1 MTITDVSEL
10 RGLWR
15 RSLIVSADGE
25 RDTTTSVCW
34 LQGLRACIDLRQP
47 AAAADF
53 SRVRARGDLSI
64 DQCAWLATQQGFAGH
79 CTFDGCYFEWTR
91 TIDFQPAAPCA
102 DAGSLCWEGGVLVET
117 GRDIA
122 YIEHWQRDAAAPT
135 LPVGAI
141 TLRAT
146 DENTT
151 AALLRV
157 GAVFMFARDRA
168 VVPVAH
174 RTLGECV
181 AAAPTLRHAQE
192 LVDCEI
198 SFGDARSAG
207 FRITASSLPYRL
219 GDALDPHLT
228 RERLTTTDRTP
239 DGTALVRH
247 WDITGSEGELD
258 ALQHADPIAASAR
271 A

>member
-1 MTITDVSEL
+1 VTITDVSEL

-15 RSLIVSADGE
+15 RSLIAWPDGA
-25 RDTTTSVCW
+25 RDATTSVRW

-47 AAAADF
+47 ADAADF

-79 CTFDGCYFEWTR
+79 CTLDGSYFEWTR
-91 TIDFQPAAPCA
+91 TIDFQPRAPWA

-122 YIEHWQRDAAAPT
+122 YVEHWQRDAAAPT
-135 LPVGAI
+135 LPVGAV

-146 DENTT
+146 DENTA

-157 GAVFMFARDRA
+157 GPLFMFARDRA
-168 VVPVAH
+168 VVPAAH

-219 GDALDPHLT
+219 GDALDPHLA
-228 RERLTTTDRTP
+228 RERLTTTDRAA

-258 ALQHADPIAASAR
+258 ALQHADLTAASAR